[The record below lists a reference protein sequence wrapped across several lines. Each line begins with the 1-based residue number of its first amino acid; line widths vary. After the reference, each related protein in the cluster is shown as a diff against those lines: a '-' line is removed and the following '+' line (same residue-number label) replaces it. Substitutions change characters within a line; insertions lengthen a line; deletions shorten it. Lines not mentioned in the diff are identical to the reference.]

1 MIIYASMLAV
11 VIGLFELFYIEY
23 LTTIKKV

>member
-11 VIGLFELFYIEY
+11 VIGLFGLFYIEY
-23 LTTIKKV
+23 VTTIKKV